1 MDTYAKVAKQIIKE
15 QESIIGP
22 LAFDQARKV
31 AGIQIDQT
39 GNVSITGDGKEVLDH
54 LVRQY
59 SELFGRASVEVCKE
73 AVKEVSS
80 SIDSNDLPEILK

>member
-1 MDTYAKVAKQIIKE
+1 MNTYEQVAAHIIKE

-31 AGIQIDQT
+31 NGIQIDLAGKIKIT
-39 GNVSITGDGKEVLDH
+39 GNGKEILEH

-59 SELFGRASVEVCKE
+59 SELFGSASVEVCKE
-73 AVKEVSS
+73 AVREVNPAVSS
-80 SIDSNDLPEILK
+80 DELPDILK